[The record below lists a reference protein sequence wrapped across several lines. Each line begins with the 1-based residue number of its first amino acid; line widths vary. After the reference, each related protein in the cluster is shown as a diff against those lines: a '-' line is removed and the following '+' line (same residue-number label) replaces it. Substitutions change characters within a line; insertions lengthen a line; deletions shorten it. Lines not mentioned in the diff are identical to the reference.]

1 MKSTDE
7 IPPQARRIFFLGE
20 MQAVK
25 RELDR
30 LENEKER
37 IEFELERAK
46 AELEELAAANQQ
58 RKEPRA

>member
-1 MKSTDE
+1 MKSTDK

-46 AELEELAAANQQ
+46 AELEEMAANQRREQ
-58 RKEPRA
+58 GE

>member
-7 IPPQARRIFFLGE
+7 IPPQARRVYFTGALA
-20 MQAVK
+20 AVN
-25 RELDR
+25 RQIDN

-37 IEFELERAK
+37 IEWELERAK
-46 AELEELAAANQQ
+46 AELEELAAEK